1 MTVAALWPQVSALA
15 TGFSR
20 NDPPLE
26 GGDTDDAPRVGAG
39 APEFARPSSGG
50 VAAESS
56 GAPAGSSGSG
66 AASGTSPSTR
76 RGVSGMTSLAPTD
89 SLNESIRPFV
99 PGAAPPPGT
108 QIATSRGSTAVQ
120 QSESVGNL
128 RPHSS
133 GSYQPGGANSRQGAA
148 PTHNPNQQ
156 NYPGGGFSGPSSSSD
171 MDSGFGA
178 NSRGRAPGANPYLQS
193 SASRAADSGA
203 APVNY
208 DPFSPAR
215 RPEGGQTPQRAM
227 PPAAGGSAPHNPNQ
241 GHPGQQ
247 ATAPGR
253 NPFGS
258 GQYTA
263 APASRPTYDP
273 FQPQG
278 QQYPPP
284 GLPISR
290 PAMDPSAPHQR
301 VNPQAQQQQTR
312 SEHQSYAA
320 PNRPANQF
328 TPSHQQPSAH
338 QQQPQHHVNQGSALG
353 GRQPVPAGG
362 IPQGGSGALRPHSA
376 TLSGNRSP
384 DLAAQQQ
391 QYPRPV
397 VRSNSDAMNARPAG
411 PLGRPG
417 LDPVAGRPVVAQ
429 GVRPDAA
436 AARHGPP
443 STVAAGQG
451 SQHGPISR
459 PGLDAHGAPAR
470 HGVGGASSAS
480 RPAMEPYH
488 PNQGRPSS
496 KPQYTLQPE
505 ANPGGTGALVR
516 AQDSDFREVLDRLA
530 IDPPLG
536 DAEVQALAGALF
548 RCTVGAN
555 KVLFGQGEKADIT
568 YFLAS
573 GLARMEFA
581 APGRPV
587 EAVGCVKPGDIIGE
601 GAIVGGDSHI
611 MTVAAGTECVFFALG
626 SAQFAELTRSSPG
639 VAVRLLAVTALQ
651 QVRRLRADARK
662 VDQFAAGVLGI
673 VAPAAAAADPAAA
686 PTALGRLFQR
696 FSGTGKDE

>member
-1 MTVAALWPQVSALA
+1 MAVAVHWPQVSALA

-39 APEFARPSSGG
+39 ALGLVRPSAGG
-50 VAAESS
+50 VATESI
-56 GAPAGSSGSG
+56 GSG
-66 AASGTSPSTR
+66 ATSGASRSTR
-76 RGVSGMTSLAPTD
+76 RGVSGLTSLVPTD

-120 QSESVGNL
+120 QAESVGNL

-133 GSYQPGGANSRQGAA
+133 VSYQPGGGTSRQGAA
-148 PTHNPNQQ
+148 PIHHPDQQ
-156 NYPGGGFSGPSSSSD
+156 NYPSGGLSGPSSSSD

-178 NSRGRAPGANPYLQS
+178 NSHSRAPGANPYLHS
-193 SASRAADSGA
+193 TASRAADPSA

-215 RPEGGQTPQRAM
+215 HPEGGQTPQRAM
-227 PPAAGGSAPHNPNQ
+227 HPASGGSAPHNPNQ

-247 ATAPGR
+247 AGALGR
-253 NPFGS
+253 KPFGS

-263 APASRPTYDP
+263 APTSRPVYDP
-273 FQPQG
+273 FQPQA

-284 GLPISR
+284 GLPSSR

-301 VNPQAQQQQTR
+301 VNPQAQQQQSR

-320 PNRPANQF
+320 PNRPASQF
-328 TPSHQQPSAH
+328 TPSQQHPSAH
-338 QQQPQHHVNQGSALG
+338 QQNPQHHVNQGLAAG

-376 TLSGNRSP
+376 IPSGNWSP
-384 DLAAQQQ
+384 DLAPQQQ

-397 VRSNSDAMNARPAG
+397 VRPNSDAINARPAG
-411 PLGRPG
+411 PIGRPG
-417 LDPVAGRPVVAQ
+417 LDPPAGRPVVAQ
-429 GVRPDAA
+429 GMRPDAA

-443 STVAAGQG
+443 STAAAGSG
-451 SQHGPISR
+451 SQHGPIGR
-459 PGLDAHGAPAR
+459 PGLEAHGAAAR
-470 HGVGGASSAS
+470 LGVGGASAAS
-480 RPAMEPYH
+480 RPAMDPYH
-488 PNQGRPSS
+488 PSQGRPSS
-496 KPQYTLQPE
+496 KPQYNLQPE

-530 IDPPLG
+530 IEPPLG
-536 DAEVQALAGALF
+536 DAELQALAGALF

-555 KVLFGQGEKADIT
+555 KVVFGQGEKADTT

-581 APGRPV
+581 APGWPV
-587 EAVGCVKPGDIIGE
+587 EAVGSVKPGDIIGE
-601 GAIVGGDSHI
+601 CAIVGGDSHI
-611 MTVAAGTECVFFALG
+611 LTVVAGTECVFFALG
-626 SAQFAELTRSSPG
+626 TAQFAELTRSSPG
-639 VAVRLLAVTALQ
+639 VAVRLLAVTAMQ

-662 VDQFAAGVLGI
+662 VGQFAAGVLGI
-673 VAPAAAAADPAAA
+673 VAPAAAAADPAVA

-696 FSGTGKDE
+696 FSGSGKDE